1 MSDITALSQAASR
14 PEDGNVG
21 TPEALGQ
28 HGDGLGEG
36 DLVTGIIDIAD
47 ELAYMVHEIRSEDHD
62 REMKEMV
69 RATTWISSP
78 CGSPRKN
85 IRRGGVWTT
94 LPMRLGVWFWVPPPF
109 RKAVLMVP
117 LFTVSPSFHCH
128 HEVYATI
135 IIAPSLKDNKSIRLY
150 LNRDNLR
157 RFDHIAEHGND
168 PGRCQGTDWLK
179 VSVGLCCCLHGTRC
193 LPAPQ
198 RVPPGNTN

>member
-69 RATTWISSP
+69 RATTWSHLADHLTHLFPPGEVSP
-78 CGSPRKN
+78 HLADHPA
-85 IRRGGVWTT
+85 GVWTT
-94 LPMRLGVWFWVPPPF
+94 LPTRLGVWF
-109 RKAVLMVP
+109 
-117 LFTVSPSFHCH
+117 
-128 HEVYATI
+128 
-135 IIAPSLKDNKSIRLY
+135 
-150 LNRDNLR
+150 
-157 RFDHIAEHGND
+157 
-168 PGRCQGTDWLK
+168 
-179 VSVGLCCCLHGTRC
+179 
-193 LPAPQ
+193 
-198 RVPPGNTN
+198 